1 MKNYKSTGRSSIV
14 GEIPE
19 QMYYVKAKDM
29 LGHYNKGDLQVLG
42 FLKTKS
48 QLYNRDQYCLFIKY
62 NPDVAIPAVM
72 NERMATGV
80 DHTYFFLNVPEWY
93 GKRLEE
99 DFQSEDTT
107 AEQFFVGAYIETIE
121 ELPTNK
127 NSNTIDILIYE
138 E

>member
-1 MKNYKSTGRSSIV
+1 MKNYKSTGRSSVV

-19 QMYYVKAKDM
+19 QMFYVKAKDM
-29 LGHYNKGDLQVLG
+29 LGHYDKGDLQVLG

-62 NPDVAIPAVM
+62 NTDKAFPAIM
-72 NERMATGV
+72 NERLKAGV
-80 DHTYFFLNVPEWY
+80 NHPYIFLNVPEWY

-99 DFQSEDTT
+99 DFQSEEVA
-107 AEQFFVGAYIETIE
+107 AEEFFKDAFIEIIE
-121 ELPTNK
+121 ELTTNK

-138 E
+138 D

>member
-1 MKNYKSTGRSSIV
+1 MKNYKSTGKSSVV

-19 QMYYVKAKDM
+19 QMYYVKAKDI
-29 LGHYNKGDLQVLG
+29 LGEYEKGELQVLG

-48 QLYNRDQYCLFIKY
+48 QLYNREQYCLFIKG
-62 NPDVAIPAVM
+62 NLNKMIPAIV
-72 NERMATGV
+72 NGRMAAEV
-80 DHTYFFLNVPEWY
+80 DHPYFFLNVPEWY

-99 DFQSEDTT
+99 DFKSEDTT
-107 AEQFFVGAYIETIE
+107 AEEFFKDAFIEFIQ

-138 E
+138 D

>member
-1 MKNYKSTGRSSIV
+1 MKNYKSTGRSSVV

-29 LGHYNKGDLQVLG
+29 LGHYDKGDLQVLG

-48 QLYNRDQYCLFIKY
+48 QLYNREQYCLFIKF
-62 NPDVAIPAVM
+62 NKDKAFPAVM

-80 DHTYFFLNVPEWY
+80 DHHYFFLNVPEWY

-99 DFQSEDTT
+99 DFKGEDTT
-107 AEQFFVGAYIETIE
+107 AEEFFKDAYIETIE

>member
-1 MKNYKSTGRSSIV
+1 MKNYKSTGKSSVV

-19 QMYYVKAKDM
+19 QMYYVKAKDI
-29 LGHYNKGDLQVLG
+29 LGHYEKGELQVLG

-48 QLYNRDQYCLFIKY
+48 QLYNREQYCLFIKG
-62 NPDVAIPAVM
+62 NLNKMIPAIV
-72 NERMATGV
+72 NERMAAGV
-80 DHTYFFLNVPEWY
+80 DHPYFFLNVPEWY

-99 DFQSEDTT
+99 DFKDEDVP
-107 AEQFFVGAYIETIE
+107 AEDFFKDAFIETIE

>member
-14 GEIPE
+14 GDIPE

-29 LGHYNKGDLQVLG
+29 LGHYHKGDLQVLG

-48 QLYNRDQYCLFIKY
+48 QLYNREQYCLFIKY
-62 NPDVAIPAVM
+62 NPDVVIPAVM
-72 NERMATGV
+72 NERMKTGV

-99 DFQSEDTT
+99 DFQSEGTT